1 MRRNKFIK
9 GEKVV
14 LDTGKSTYF
23 VTVMDWFTVD
33 GKTWYNLAEDYKPFC
48 FWGPAPETQLRAR
61 LGYNEN
67 YGIYVTRVEYS
78 NGDIEE

>member
-33 GKTWYNLAEDYKPFC
+33 GKTWYNLAEDHKPFC
-48 FWGPAPETQLRAR
+48 FWGQATETQLRAR
-61 LGYNEN
+61 Q
-67 YGIYVTRVEYS
+67 VETTIADEGWYMS
-78 NGDIEE
+78 QEAF

>member
-23 VTVMDWFTVD
+23 VTVMDWFTAND
-33 GKTWYNLAEDYKPFC
+33 GKTWYNLAEDHKPFC
-48 FWGPAPETQLRAR
+48 FWGQATETQLRAR
-61 LGYNEN
+61 Q
-67 YGIYVTRVEYS
+67 VETTIADEGWYMS
-78 NGDIEE
+78 QEAF

>member
-33 GKTWYNLAEDYKPFC
+33 GKTWYNLAEDCKPFC
-48 FWGPAPETQLRAR
+48 FWGQAPETQLRAR
-61 LGYNEN
+61 Q
-67 YGIYVTRVEYS
+67 VETTIADEGWYMS
-78 NGDIEE
+78 QEAF